1 MSDADT
7 DGTEIDSERDEAEAG
22 AGGLRRAMEQR
33 VKSLQDAE
41 DRIRREQA
49 ALQEQAK
56 VVFAEREARLAR
68 REKELAKREA
78 SITVS
83 EGIADGAPHSSPD
96 LEAREQAVAEAV
108 PAKHSG
114 AKQRQL
120 AELEQTIASLEQ
132 QLAAATAVEDSS
144 AVRSVDARQAEL
156 EDREHR
162 AVKVEQV
169 LQQKELHLDGA
180 RADLD
185 EREAQV
191 RQTETT
197 LAEREKALLAREQ
210 QAAAALAKA
219 EEENAAGKQRESDL
233 LRQADELAA
242 A

>member
-7 DGTEIDSERDEAEAG
+7 AGTEIDPERDEAEAG

-83 EGIADGAPHSSPD
+83 EGIADGAAPHSSPDLEERERALAARESALEQMAAD

-120 AELEQTIASLEQ
+120 AELEKTIASLEQ
-132 QLAAATAVEDSS
+132 QLAAATAVEDSN

-169 LQQKELHLDGA
+169 LQQKELHLDAGH
-180 RADLD
+180 ADLN

-191 RQTETT
+191 RQIETT
-197 LAEREKALLAREQ
+197 LAERDQALLQREQ
-210 QAAAALAKA
+210 EAA
-219 EEENAAGKQRESDL
+219 
-233 LRQADELAA
+233 
-242 A
+242 

>member
-83 EGIADGAPHSSPD
+83 EGIADGAPHSTPD
-96 LEAREQAVAEAV
+96 LEERERALAAREAALEQMAAELEAREQAVAEAV
-108 PAKHSG
+108 PAKPSG

-120 AELEQTIASLEQ
+120 AELEQ

-210 QAAAALAKA
+210 QATAAL
-219 EEENAAGKQRESDL
+219 
-233 LRQADELAA
+233 
-242 A
+242 

>member
-7 DGTEIDSERDEAEAG
+7 DGTEIESERDEAEAG

-96 LEAREQAVAEAV
+96 LEERERALAAREAALEQMAAELEAREQAVAEAV
-108 PAKHSG
+108 PAKPSG

-120 AELEQTIASLEQ
+120 AELEQTIATLEQ

-156 EDREHR
+156 ADRDHPR
-162 AVKVEQV
+162 
-169 LQQKELHLDGA
+169 GA
-180 RADLD
+180 REGA
-185 EREAQV
+185 
-191 RQTETT
+191 
-197 LAEREKALLAREQ
+197 AR
-210 QAAAALAKA
+210 AR
-219 EEENAAGKQRESDL
+219 AAGRRRSCQG
-233 LRQADELAA
+233 
-242 A
+242 

>member
-83 EGIADGAPHSSPD
+83 EGIADGAPNSSPD
-96 LEAREQAVAEAV
+96 LEERERALAAREAALEQMAAELEAREQAVAEAV
-108 PAKHSG
+108 PAKPSAPSSG
-114 AKQRQL
+114 SWQNSSRR
-120 AELEQTIASLEQ
+120 SLR
-132 QLAAATAVEDSS
+132 SS
-144 AVRSVDARQAEL
+144 S
-156 EDREHR
+156 
-162 AVKVEQV
+162 
-169 LQQKELHLDGA
+169 
-180 RADLD
+180 
-185 EREAQV
+185 
-191 RQTETT
+191 
-197 LAEREKALLAREQ
+197 
-210 QAAAALAKA
+210 
-219 EEENAAGKQRESDL
+219 SWP
-233 LRQADELAA
+233 
-242 A
+242 

>member
-83 EGIADGAPHSSPD
+83 EGIAGHAPQQLADPA
-96 LEAREQAVAEAV
+96 LEEREQA
-108 PAKHSG
+108 
-114 AKQRQL
+114 
-120 AELEQTIASLEQ
+120 I
-132 QLAAATAVEDSS
+132 
-144 AVRSVDARQAEL
+144 
-156 EDREHR
+156 
-162 AVKVEQV
+162 
-169 LQQKELHLDGA
+169 
-180 RADLD
+180 
-185 EREAQV
+185 
-191 RQTETT
+191 
-197 LAEREKALLAREQ
+197 
-210 QAAAALAKA
+210 
-219 EEENAAGKQRESDL
+219 
-233 LRQADELAA
+233 
-242 A
+242 